1 MSNNGQTH
9 EPNPNEPGPAMKNVF
24 REIEEAA
31 PDMMFQEAT
40 QDPREEKR
48 AEGIRQELFAC
59 MLMATETVR
68 LYREAQTRPEG
79 LDKETLSQLNEQA
92 TSLSIRMNNLTTAI
106 MEGDDPRDV
115 QGGPGNESNPDDPS
129 DLITDV

>member
-1 MSNNGQTH
+1 MSNNGQAE

-24 REIEEAA
+24 RQIEEAA
-31 PDMMFQEAT
+31 PDMMFQEAS
-40 QDPREEKR
+40 QDPRVEKQ

-68 LYREAQTRPEG
+68 LYREAQARPEG

-92 TSLSIRMNNLTTAI
+92 TSLAIRMNNLTTAL
-106 MEGDDPRDV
+106 MKGDDPREV
-115 QGGPGNESNPDDPS
+115 KGGPGNESDPDNPS
-129 DLITDV
+129 DLIQP